1 MMLDTYRL
9 LIGLMNRE
17 LVFDDLPIV
26 SQAMEGIQLLGT
38 PQQIKIAKAFS
49 RSLANTFAAGGGT
62 FNLDGLLTSLRAS
75 IREDL
80 ELEKVDDDLFH
91 LKVIPNT
98 ASADAEAVPSCNEA
112 RAGG

>member
-38 PQQIKIAKAFS
+38 PQQIQIAKAFS
-49 RSLANTFAAGGGT
+49 RSLADTFAAGGGT
-62 FNLDGLLTSLRAS
+62 FNLDDLLISLRES

-80 ELEKVDDDLFH
+80 ELEKVHDDLFH

-98 ASADAEAVPSCNEA
+98 VSTEVEAVPSSDA
-112 RAGG
+112 IRAGG